1 MLVGQSPRRLEFVRP
16 AAAGALD
23 GWEMTPVSMRVN
35 KPDHD
40 DPSCLDP
47 PQPGELDAPAANTPA
62 KKKSAAKK
70 KAPSGQGSL
79 F

>member
-1 MLVGQSPRRLEFVRP
+1 
-16 AAAGALD
+16 
-23 GWEMTPVSMRVN
+23 MRVN

-47 PQPGELDAPAANTPA
+47 PEPGELDAAPA
-62 KKKSAAKK
+62 KKRAARK